1 MLDGVTVEGARDAG
15 TYCSL
20 RLAHAVKH
28 LRGPFHIPS
37 TVGGTRRREA
47 VDDRPALMIG
57 CPWQSTVKRGLRE
70 YQNIPRVERGLLHVL
85 R

>member
-47 VDDRPALMIG
+47 VDDRAALMIG
-57 CPWQSTVKRGLRE
+57 RPRESTVQRRLGENEDVSRVKRGLL
-70 YQNIPRVERGLLHVL
+70 YVL